1 MTVKLLVATDGS
13 KNALH
18 AVKFAI
24 QLLGRMS
31 EGGSITLI
39 SVHDD
44 IALRHARRF
53 VGKEAV
59 TEYLREQSEQD
70 LADAAK
76 ACDKAGVAHDMI
88 IRTGH
93 VPTEIADAAERGK
106 FDLLVMGSK
115 GRSALKDLVIGSVAR
130 RVAESSKVPVLLVR

>member
-1 MTVKLLVATDGS
+1 MKLLVATDGS

-18 AVKFAI
+18 AVKYAI

-44 IALRHARRF
+44 VALRHARRF
-53 VGKEAV
+53 VGKDAV
-59 TEYLREQSEQD
+59 ADYLRELSEQD
-70 LADAAK
+70 LADARK
-76 ACDKAGVAHDMI
+76 ALDKAGVSHDMI

-93 VPTEIADAAERGK
+93 VATEIVEAAERGK

-115 GRSALKDLVIGSVAR
+115 GRSAMKDLLIGSVAR
-130 RVAESSKVPVLLVR
+130 RVAEISKVPVLLVR

>member
-1 MTVKLLVATDGS
+1 MKMLVATDGS

-18 AVKFAI
+18 AVKYAI

-31 EGGSITLI
+31 ESGSITLI

-44 IALRHARRF
+44 VALRHARRF

-59 TEYLREQSEQD
+59 ADYLRELSEQD
-70 LADAAK
+70 LADSRK
-76 ACDKAGVAHDMI
+76 ALDKAGVSHDMI

-93 VPTEIADAAERGK
+93 VATEIVEAAERGK

-115 GRSALKDLVIGSVAR
+115 GRSALKDLLIGSVAK
-130 RVAESSKVPVLLVR
+130 RVAEISRVPVLLVR

>member
-1 MTVKLLVATDGS
+1 MKMLVATDGS

-18 AVKFAI
+18 AVKYAI

-44 IALRHARRF
+44 VALRHARRF

-59 TEYLREQSEQD
+59 ADYLRELSEQD
-70 LADAAK
+70 LADARK
-76 ACDKAGVAHDMI
+76 TLDKAGVSHDMI

-93 VPTEIADAAERGK
+93 VATEIVEAAERGK

-115 GRSALKDLVIGSVAR
+115 GRSALKDLLIGSVAK
-130 RVAESSKVPVLLVR
+130 RVAEISRVPVLLVR

>member
-1 MTVKLLVATDGS
+1 MKMLVATDGS

-18 AVKFAI
+18 AVKYAI

-44 IALRHARRF
+44 VALRHARRF
-53 VGKEAV
+53 VGKDAV
-59 TEYLREQSEQD
+59 ADYLRELSEQD
-70 LADAAK
+70 LADSRK
-76 ACDKAGVAHDMI
+76 ALDKAGVSHDMI

-93 VPTEIADAAERGK
+93 VATEIVEAAGRGK

-115 GRSALKDLVIGSVAR
+115 GRSALKDLLIGSVAK
-130 RVAESSKVPVLLVR
+130 RVAEISRVPVLLVR